1 MTAALKLDFSEYHLS
16 VIRVLDKADQV
27 ILGKRPQLKL
37 SLCCL
42 LAQGHLLIEDIP
54 GVGKTTLVRL
64 LAKSLGLQ
72 STRIQFTNDLLPAD
86 ILGTTVFDPERR
98 AFHFHKGPIF
108 GQMVIADELNRA
120 TPKTQS
126 ACLQAM
132 EERRVTVDGVTYTL
146 PEPFFVVATQNPL
159 EQAGTYP
166 LPESQLDRFL
176 MRIEIGYP
184 NEGAEKQLLK
194 GEKRDRL
201 IETMEPILN
210 PEDIVKIQKVVDD
223 IHCSDAIVDYIQRV
237 LHHTRTQS
245 AEQWGLSPRAGLALL
260 KAAKA
265 WAFIEG
271 RSMVLPEDVQEVGVS
286 VIAHRLNRGEG
297 FRGGVANQK
306 ALEVFQS
313 VQVD

>member
-1 MTAALKLDFSEYHLS
+1 VAADLKLDFSKYHLS
-16 VIRVLDKADQV
+16 IIRVLDKADQV

-64 LAKSLGLQ
+64 LAKSLGLN

-86 ILGTTVFDPERR
+86 IVGTTVFDLDRKS
-98 AFHFHKGPIF
+98 FNFHKGPIF

-126 ACLQAM
+126 ALLQAM
-132 EERRVTVDGVTYTL
+132 EEQRVTVDGVTHDL

-176 MRIEIGYP
+176 MRTEIGYP
-184 NEGAEKQLLK
+184 NESSEKQLLK
-194 GEKRDRL
+194 GEKRDDM
-201 IETMEPILN
+201 IKQMEPALN
-210 PEDIVKIQKVVDD
+210 PEDVLKIQMVVED
-223 IHCSDAIVDYIQRV
+223 IYCSDAIVDYIQRIMQY
-237 LHHTRTQS
+237 TRNQS
-245 AEQWGLSPRAGLALL
+245 ADQWGLSPRAGLALL
-260 KAAKA
+260 RSAKA

-271 RSMVLPEDVQEVGVS
+271 RSLVLPEDVQEVGVS
-286 VIAHRLNRGEG
+286 VISHRLSRGEG
-297 FRGGVANQK
+297 FTGGVAHQR
-306 ALEVFQS
+306 ALEVLKS

>member
-1 MTAALKLDFSEYHLS
+1 MKLDFSKYHLS
-16 VIRVLDKADQV
+16 IIRVLDKADQV

-64 LAKSLGLQ
+64 LAKSLGLN

-86 ILGTTVFDPERR
+86 IVGTTVFDLDRKS
-98 AFHFHKGPIF
+98 FNFHKGPIF

-126 ACLQAM
+126 ALLQAM
-132 EERRVTVDGVTYTL
+132 EEQRVTVDGVTHDL

-176 MRIEIGYP
+176 MRTEIGYP
-184 NEGAEKQLLK
+184 NESSEKQLLK
-194 GEKRDRL
+194 GEKRDDM
-201 IETMEPILN
+201 IKQMEPALN
-210 PEDIVKIQKVVDD
+210 PEDVLKIQMVVED
-223 IHCSDAIVDYIQRV
+223 IYCSDAIVDYIQRIMQY
-237 LHHTRTQS
+237 TRNQS
-245 AEQWGLSPRAGLALL
+245 ADQWGLSPRAGLALL
-260 KAAKA
+260 RSAKA

-271 RSMVLPEDVQEVGVS
+271 RSLVLPEDVQEVGVS
-286 VIAHRLNRGEG
+286 VISHRLSRGEG
-297 FRGGVANQK
+297 FTGGVAHQR
-306 ALEVFQS
+306 ALEVLKS